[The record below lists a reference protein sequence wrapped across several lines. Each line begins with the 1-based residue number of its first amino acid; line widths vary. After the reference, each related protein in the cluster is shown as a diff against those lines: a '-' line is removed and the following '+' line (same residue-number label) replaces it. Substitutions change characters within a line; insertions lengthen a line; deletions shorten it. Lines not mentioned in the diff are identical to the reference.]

1 MVHASSVGDQED
13 CPFDFRDVVLAKL
26 LTPSP
31 ISPRCADAPPS
42 PSHQRWM
49 TRGDALLHSL
59 AFSLKGLKSSSTLSM
74 DVVGLHDAGVIPI
87 TAPAAAAAAAGGGT
101 AAVPLPPVLISEVEL
116 QQDGSK
122 VVTLRSR
129 VCVQNKAGAP
139 IYLLVIADSS
149 SCCSSTAATG
159 PAGTTAARPNLFFTE
174 EVLLQP
180 EETKYIAAALLGPST
195 ALFLRASPAHGWA
208 PLFPSLG
215 DMDAFV
221 EETADGASASLV
233 CESPPLD
240 EAALPVP
247 NDDSEDIFL
256 AGSSC
261 IGVEICTDQVRGGAI
276 GVGPRTYGGRG
287 GVASPSP
294 SSAWAS
300 SPSSSF
306 ADGNETTGPTPASA
320 PSLLRASLS
329 SLQQRDSFESVTG
342 RDSLG
347 DNSLLPGIKG
357 ETLYIRRHDAAAASL
372 SLRNLVATVKRSAS
386 GVGPGG
392 ATSSS
397 SSTGSRLVAARGAA
411 ASRAARRIILRP
423 AFVLHNLYPTPLL
436 YRLCDKNGYVAAE
449 GALPVGA
456 SVPLFGAC
464 VKAKQY
470 LTVRAA
476 NHLWSSYT
484 RVHTPKAPYPLQER
498 VGAMEMKSLSRWKGA
513 NGSQPQQPNATDFD
527 VPTQVISV
535 SLLGRHVRLFSKVA
549 ICNRSSLVLDYRD
562 GSLAADVAT
571 TLASGMGFIRQQP
584 LEAAPAPGPAGA
596 PGPAPAVPLLL
607 PPPQLSAADDL
618 CPPAIGMK
626 LKAPGAAGAGEAAT
640 LAVPPRPVSSGA
652 LVAAATSKPSMP
664 AQGPLISVAVALPF
678 NHLDAPLL
686 QLASG
691 ATLEELFV
699 KLAEKVRWTKPPNR
713 TYRLGELTDRH

>member
-1 MVHASSVGDQED
+1 MSFRRNGQTVHASSLGDQKE
-13 CPFDFRDVVLAKL
+13 CSFDFRDVVLAKL

-31 ISPRCADAPPS
+31 TSARGAEFPTS
-42 PSHQRWM
+42 PSHHCWM

-59 AFSLKGLKSSSTLSM
+59 AFSFKGLKSNSTLSM
-74 DVVGLHDAGVIPI
+74 DVVGLHDAGVLHI
-87 TAPAAAAAAAGGGT
+87 TAPAAAAPATGEGT
-101 AAVPLPPVLISEVEL
+101 TAVPLPPVLISEVEL

-129 VCVQNKAGAP
+129 VCVQNKAGKP
-139 IYLLVIADSS
+139 IYLLIVADSS
-149 SCCSSTAATG
+149 TDPAA
-159 PAGTTAARPNLFFTE
+159 TTAARPSLSFTE

-180 EETKYIAAALLGPST
+180 EETKYIAVALLGPST
-195 ALFLRASPAHGWA
+195 ALFVRASPAHGWA
-208 PLFPSLG
+208 PLFPSLA
-215 DMDAFV
+215 DMDAFMD
-221 EETADGASASLV
+221 ENADSASASLV

-240 EAALPVP
+240 EQALPVP

-261 IGVEICTDQVRGGAI
+261 IGVEIRTDQVRRGAV
-276 GVGPRTYGGRG
+276 GVGPRADSGGGR
-287 GVASPSP
+287 VASPTP

-300 SPSSSF
+300 SLSSSF
-306 ADGNETTGPTPASA
+306 TNSNETTGSTPASA
-320 PSLLRASLS
+320 SSLLRASLS

-357 ETLYIRRHDAAAASL
+357 ETLYIRRHDAAAATL
-372 SLRNLVATVKRSAS
+372 SLRNLVATVKRNAS
-386 GVGPGG
+386 VVGPGG
-392 ATSSS
+392 TTSSA
-397 SSTGSRLVAARGAA
+397 SRRSAAHGAA

-449 GALPVGA
+449 GALPVGG
-456 SVPLFGAC
+456 SIPLFSAC
-464 VKAKQY
+464 VKTKQY
-470 LTVRAA
+470 LAVRAA

-498 VGAMEMKSLSRWKGA
+498 VCSMEMKSLSRWKGT
-513 NGSQPQQPNATDFD
+513 NGSQPQPTATDFD
-527 VPTQVISV
+527 VPTQVVSV

-549 ICNRSSLVLDYRD
+549 VCNRSSLVLDYRD

-584 LEAAPAPGPAGA
+584 LGGA
-596 PGPAPAVPLLL
+596 VATPGPAPSSPLLL
-607 PPPQLSAADDL
+607 PLPPTDDL
-618 CPPAIGMK
+618 CPPAIGVRVK
-626 LKAPGAAGAGEAAT
+626 DSGAAGAGDAAT
-640 LAVPPRPVSSGA
+640 LAVLPHPVSSGA
-652 LVAAATSKPSMP
+652 STP

-678 NHLDAPLL
+678 NHLDVMSL
-686 QLASG
+686 QLASS
-691 ATLEELFV
+691 AMLEDVFV
-699 KLAEKVRWTKPPNR
+699 KLTEKVRCMSTPI
-713 TYRLGELTDRH
+713 E

>member
-1 MVHASSVGDQED
+1 MVHASSLGDQEN

-31 ISPRCADAPPS
+31 ISAPGAESPPS

-59 AFSLKGLKSSSTLSM
+59 AFSFKGLQSSSTLSM
-74 DVVGLHDAGVIPI
+74 DVVGLHDAGVLPI
-87 TAPAAAAAAAGGGT
+87 TAPVAAAPAAGGGRT
-101 AAVPLPPVLISEVEL
+101 ALPPVLISEVEL

-129 VCVQNKAGAP
+129 VCVQNKAGAS
-139 IYLLVIADSS
+139 IYLLIVADSS
-149 SCCSSTAATG
+149 IG
-159 PAGTTAARPNLFFTE
+159 PAAMTAARPNLSFTE

-195 ALFLRASPAHGWA
+195 ALFVRASAAHGWA
-208 PLFPSLG
+208 PLFPSLA
-215 DMDAFV
+215 DLDAFI
-221 EETADGASASLV
+221 EENADSASASLV

-240 EAALPVP
+240 EQALPVP
-247 NDDSEDIFL
+247 NDDSEDIYL
-256 AGSSC
+256 AGSSF
-261 IGVEICTDQVRGGAI
+261 IGVEIRTDQVRGGPV
-276 GVGPRTYGGRG
+276 GVGPRADSGRG
-287 GVASPSP
+287 GVASPTP
-294 SSAWAS
+294 SSAWTS

-306 ADGNETTGPTPASA
+306 TDSNETTGPTPAPSA
-320 PSLLRASLS
+320 SSLLRASLS

-357 ETLYIRRHDAAAASL
+357 EMLYIRRHDAAAATL
-372 SLRNLVATVKRSAS
+372 SLRNLVATVKRGAS
-386 GVGPGG
+386 VVGPGG
-392 ATSSS
+392 TTSSA
-397 SSTGSRLVAARGAA
+397 SRRFAARGAA

-456 SVPLFGAC
+456 SIPLFSAC
-464 VKAKQY
+464 IKTKQY

-498 VGAMEMKSLSRWKGA
+498 VCAMEMKSLSRWKGT
-513 NGSQPQQPNATDFD
+513 NGSQPQPNATDFD
-527 VPTQVISV
+527 VPTQVVSV

-549 ICNRSSLVLDYRD
+549 VCNRSSLVLDYRD

-571 TLASGMGFIRQQP
+571 TLTSGMGFVRQQP
-584 LEAAPAPGPAGA
+584 WGGAAPAPGPA
-596 PGPAPAVPLLL
+596 PSLPLL
-607 PPPQLSAADDL
+607 PPQPQPSSADDL
-618 CPPAIGMK
+618 CTPAIGLK
-626 LKAPGAAGAGEAAT
+626 VKAPGAAGAGDAAT
-640 LAVPPRPVSSGA
+640 LAVLPRPVSSDGS
-652 LVAAATSKPSMP
+652 TP

-678 NHLDAPLL
+678 NHLDATSL
-686 QLASG
+686 QLASS
-691 ATLEELFV
+691 ATLEDVFV
-699 KLAEKVRWTKPPNR
+699 KLTEKVRR
-713 TYRLGELTDRH
+713 TRTPVKQMVF